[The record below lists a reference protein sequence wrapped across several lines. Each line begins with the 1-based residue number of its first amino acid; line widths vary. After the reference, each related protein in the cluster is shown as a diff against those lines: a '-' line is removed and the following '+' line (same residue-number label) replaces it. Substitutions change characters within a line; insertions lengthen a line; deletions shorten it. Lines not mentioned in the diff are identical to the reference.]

1 MITLEH
7 VSKTYAAGV
16 PALNDVSL
24 EIEDGEFVFVV
35 GDSGSGK
42 STLIKLLLKE
52 LEPTEGSI
60 TIAGKKLGKIRRKQ
74 IPKFRRNIGVV
85 FQDFRLL
92 KDKTVYENV
101 AFAQRVVGEPNSHIK
116 KKVPLMLSMVG
127 LAAKYRS
134 FPKQLSGG
142 EQQRVAI
149 ARALAAKPA
158 ILLADEPTGNL
169 DSKTSQDVLGLLKVT
184 SKRFHQTIVMITH
197 NEEIAQMADRILQ
210 IEDGKIVSDSGL
222 V

>member
-1 MITLEH
+1 MLFSDITDCEMLVYRCIQE
-7 VSKTYAAGV
+7 AD
-16 PALNDVSL
+16 N
-24 EIEDGEFVFVV
+24 EIGLV
-35 GDSGSGK
+35 GIMD
-42 STLIKLLLKE
+42 E
-52 LEPTEGSI
+52 LEKKYQKDWKRSTVC
-60 TIAGKKLGKIRRKQ
+60 TFIAHLIEKGYVNEIIDTLGIRTKLEN
-74 IPKFRRNIGVV
+74 IPS
-85 FQDFRLL
+85 
-92 KDKTVYENV
+92 
-101 AFAQRVVGEPNSHIK
+101 A
-116 KKVPLMLSMVG
+116 
-127 LAAKYRS
+127 
-134 FPKQLSGG
+134 LSGG
-142 EQQRVAI
+142 QQQRVAI